1 MTTYSKKWLWNKLKN
16 QKEARL
22 ITEELQIIFQR
33 IITSRLRLNFL
44 NNSILVRVGPY
55 DILHQ

>member
-1 MTTYSKKWLWNKLKN
+1 MTTYFKKWLWNNLKN

-22 ITEELQIIFQR
+22 ITEELQIIFDR
-33 IITSRLRLNFL
+33 IINSRLRLNFL

-55 DILHQ
+55 DIYQ